1 MTETTDRAHQDHS
14 PDRDLEQAIN
24 EYLLWMEDEG
34 YIRISY
40 ENHEET
46 LHLFLDFIRH
56 GEFEWNDIFTLDTVK
71 AFQKHN
77 GLTQAHGVRGLSR
90 YLSERK
96 RIRRPIE
103 RIRHRLP
110 PVYEDYLT
118 YHEQSRQA
126 PYRHIKQIGRVLCA
140 LENYLQKHGIG
151 LSSLEI
157 EHIDAFLA
165 QFFEPFAP
173 ATCRAYRSMLR
184 GFLRYLHQD
193 RNILKRDLA
202 ALIKSRRS
210 YSQAKPPRFLRPQE
224 IQTLFAGLKLSTPRD
239 LRAYAMVH
247 LAFYLGLRPLEIVK
261 IKLDDISFTKRELT
275 LEDRKGDNPITLPV
289 PEHAIKGIAAYILKG
304 RPKSERRTLFLS
316 LYAPHRPMRPNT
328 AGYCIRECM
337 RQVNL
342 PSTAYW
348 LRHTYAQNLLESGVT
363 IFEIKEMMGHDK
375 IESTKNYLHIHI
387 KLMRKVLF
395 HEAI

>member
-1 MTETTDRAHQDHS
+1 MTETTGKAHQDPF
-14 PDRDLEQAIN
+14 PDRNLEQSID
-24 EYLLWMEDEG
+24 EYLQWMEDEG
-34 YIRISY
+34 YNLVS
-40 ENHEET
+40 HEDHKET
-46 LHLFLDFIRH
+46 LRLFLDFIRG
-56 GEFEWNDIFTLDTVK
+56 GEFEWNDIFTLDTVT

-77 GLTQAHGVRGLSR
+77 GLSQAHGVRGLSR
-90 YLSERK
+90 YLSERN

-103 RIRHRLP
+103 RIRHRLSP
-110 PVYEDYLT
+110 IYEDYLT
-118 YHEQSRQA
+118 YHEQSRQV
-126 PYRHIKQIGRVLCA
+126 PYQRIKQIAAVLAA
-140 LENYLQKHGIG
+140 LHNYLQRHDVGF
-151 LSSLEI
+151 SSLEI

-165 QFFEPFAP
+165 VFFEPFAP
-173 ATCRAYRSMLR
+173 ATCRVYRSILR

-202 ALIKSRRS
+202 ALIKSRPS
-210 YSQAKPPRFLRPQE
+210 YSQAKPPKFLRPQE
-224 IQTLFAGLKLSTPRD
+224 IQTLFAGLKLSSPSD

-247 LAFYLGLRPLEIVK
+247 LAYYLGLRPFEIVK

-289 PEHAIKGIAAYILKG
+289 PEHTIKGIAAYILKG
-304 RPKSERRTLFLS
+304 RPKSNHRTLFLNR
-316 LYAPHRPMRPNT
+316 YTPHRPIRPNT

-395 HEAI
+395 HEEI